1 MFSILYVCIEITGLH
16 TVSVIYLKKF
26 FFCRI
31 STSPSFPHPTFHT
44 LASPSIWGCKCANH
58 TYSYLTHP
66 HLVTGQTA
74 RQFHEIFPIW
84 CSLVLNTCVIVSWYH
99 TVSVSAASWFSFN
112 PSWLTESAQSSAHNA
127 LSTNYTIFLSFET
140 CQKQKIFVDTM
151 ETGFSNRVQQIRR
164 CIMHDFVWDGLFFP
178 DTQMMLKLTLLMQSH
193 TKNERS

>member
-1 MFSILYVCIEITGLH
+1 MYRDHRFAYS
-16 TVSVIYLKKF
+16 VSF
-26 FFCRI
+26 FFLQNFNLL
-31 STSPSFPHPTFHT
+31 SFPHPTFHT

-112 PSWLTESAQSSAHNA
+112 PSWWTESVQNSAHNA

-140 CQKQKIFVDTM
+140 CQKQKHLCRYYALCVTLFGMV
-151 ETGFSNRVQQIRR
+151 
-164 CIMHDFVWDGLFFP
+164 FFP
-178 DTQMMLKLTLLMQSH
+178 DTQMLLKLQSH
-193 TKNERS
+193 SKKKKKKFIKKYSCKVSFNNSAYGK